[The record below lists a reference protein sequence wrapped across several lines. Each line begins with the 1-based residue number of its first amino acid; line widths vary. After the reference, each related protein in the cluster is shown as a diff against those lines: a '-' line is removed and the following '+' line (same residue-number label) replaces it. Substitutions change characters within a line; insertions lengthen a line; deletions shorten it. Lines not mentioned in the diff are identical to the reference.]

1 LRFYNHRLSKDA
13 IIPVSDRLVAQIRR
27 QQQDFRERLLKP
39 PSIPLPRIS
48 ANPDGELP
56 FLWNALNARLRRW
69 LADCDVRDA
78 SGQWTP
84 AANARPRLAGDDR
97 ALHDDQ
103 RTRRSGASGSALSS
117 AATSKAS

>member
-78 SGQWTP
+78 SGQPAKVTAHQFRHTVGTRMINNEVSMDTCSECSTTP
-84 AANARPRLAGDDR
+84 
-97 ALHDDQ
+97 
-103 RTRRSGASGSALSS
+103 RRR
-117 AATSKAS
+117 